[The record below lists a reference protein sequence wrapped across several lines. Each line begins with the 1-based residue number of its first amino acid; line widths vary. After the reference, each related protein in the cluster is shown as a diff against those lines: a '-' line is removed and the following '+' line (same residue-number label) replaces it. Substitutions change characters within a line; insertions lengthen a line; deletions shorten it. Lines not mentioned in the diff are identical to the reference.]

1 MIVTIDG
8 PSASGKGTLAKRLA
22 AHFGYA
28 HLDTGKIYRA
38 VGMAV
43 LCAAQDP
50 ANEGAAIAAARAL
63 DPATLSDPNLI
74 GDDAAIAASKVA
86 AITAVRDVL
95 LQFQRNFAAR
105 PPGGV
110 GGAVLD
116 GRDIGT
122 IVCPDA
128 EVKLYVVASAE
139 VRAERRHKELLER
152 GEDSIYARVLQ
163 EMKDRDDRDSSRSV
177 APLKPANDAF
187 ILDTSELN
195 ADQAFRAALSE
206 IEKKRTLTDCG
217 AIEDDDV
224 A

>member
-1 MIVTIDG
+1 MIIAIDG

-22 AHFGYA
+22 AHLGYA

-43 LCAAQDP
+43 MRAAQDP
-50 ANEGAAIAAARAL
+50 ANDGAAIAAARAL
-63 DPATLSDPNLI
+63 DPATLGDPELI

-95 LQFQRNFAAR
+95 LQFQRDFAAR

-122 IVCPDA
+122 VVCPGAD
-128 EVKLYVVASAE
+128 VKLYVVASAE

-152 GEDSIYARVLQ
+152 GEDSIYASVLQ
-163 EMKDRDDRDSSRSV
+163 DMKYRDNRDSNRPV
-177 APLKPANDAF
+177 APLKPADDAF
-187 ILDTSELN
+187 IPDTSELD
-195 ADQAFRAALSE
+195 ADQAFKAALSE
-206 IEKKRTLTDCG
+206 IEKRG
-217 AIEDDDV
+217 R
-224 A
+224 

>member
-1 MIVTIDG
+1 MIIAIDG

-22 AHFGYA
+22 AHLGYA

-50 ANEGAAIAAARAL
+50 TNEGAAIAAARAL
-63 DPATLSDPNLI
+63 DPATFSDPELT

-86 AITAVRDVL
+86 AITAVRSVL
-95 LQFQRNFAAR
+95 LEFQRDFAAR

-110 GGAVLD
+110 GGSVID

-122 IVCPDA
+122 VVCPGAD
-128 EVKLYVVASAE
+128 VKLYVVASAE

-152 GEDSIYARVLQ
+152 GEDSIYASVLQ
-163 EMKDRDDRDSSRSV
+163 DMRDRDHRDSSRSV
-177 APLKPANDAF
+177 APLKPADDAF
-187 ILDTSELN
+187 ILDTSELD
-195 ADQAFRAALSE
+195 ADQAFKAALSV
-206 IEKKRTLTDCG
+206 IEKRG
-217 AIEDDDV
+217 R
-224 A
+224 

>member
-1 MIVTIDG
+1 MY
-8 PSASGKGTLAKRLA
+8 KR
-22 AHFGYA
+22 
-28 HLDTGKIYRA
+28 
-38 VGMAV
+38 
-43 LCAAQDP
+43 Q
-50 ANEGAAIAAARAL
+50 
-63 DPATLSDPNLI
+63 

-95 LQFQRNFAAR
+95 LQFQRDFAAH
-105 PPGGV
+105 PPGGA

-122 IVCPDA
+122 VVCPDA
-128 EVKLYVVASAE
+128 DVKLYVVASAE
-139 VRAERRHKELLER
+139 VRAERRHKELLES

-163 EMKDRDDRDSSRSV
+163 DMKDRDDRDSNRSV
-177 APLKPANDAF
+177 APLKPANDAL
-187 ILDTSELN
+187 ILDTSELD

-217 AIEDDDV
+217 AIEDDVD

>member
-1 MIVTIDG
+1 MIVTVDG

-43 LCAAQDP
+43 LRAAKDP

-63 DPATLSDPNLI
+63 DPATLGDPKLT

-95 LQFQRNFAAR
+95 LQFQRDFAAR

-122 IVCPDA
+122 VVCPDA
-128 EVKLYVVASAE
+128 DAKLYVVASAE

-163 EMKDRDDRDSSRSV
+163 DMKDRDDRDYNRSV
-177 APLKPANDAF
+177 APLKPAGDAF
-187 ILDTSELN
+187 ILDTSELD
-195 ADQAFRAALSE
+195 ADQAFKAALAE
-206 IEKKRTLTDCG
+206 IEIKRTLTDCG
-217 AIEDDDV
+217 AIEDDRD